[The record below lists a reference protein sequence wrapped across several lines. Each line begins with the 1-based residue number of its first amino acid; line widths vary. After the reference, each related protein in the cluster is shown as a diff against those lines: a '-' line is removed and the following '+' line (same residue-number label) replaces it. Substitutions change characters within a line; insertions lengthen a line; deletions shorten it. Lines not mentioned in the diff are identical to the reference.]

1 MSDLKITFTLSEK
14 DVSHLR
20 RVIRRATEAAAGESE
35 TAIVTAAETLAK
47 EVPGAKPPSYV
58 LERVEKLESLVL
70 MIQDDEYGI
79 PVSVR
84 KKVMG
89 ALAYFA
95 QPADLI
101 PDSIPGLGFLDD
113 AIMIELIAQDLR
125 HEIWGY
131 AKFCDCRDSAEQRP
145 WTQVGKS
152 SLSKKLVEKRRQL
165 RADIQKRLAR
175 DAERGGGTRS
185 GILGRLW

>member
-14 DVSHLR
+14 DVAHLR

-35 TAIVTAAETLAK
+35 TGIVTAAENLAK
-47 EVPGAKPPSYV
+47 EVRGAKPPSYV
-58 LERVEKLESLVL
+58 LERVEKLESLVR

-113 AIMIELIAQDLR
+113 AIMIELIAQELR
-125 HEIWGY
+125 DEIWGY
-131 AKFCDCRDSAEQRP
+131 AKCCDFRDSAEQRP

-152 SLSKKLVEKRRQL
+152 ALGKKLVEKRRQL
-165 RADIQKRLAR
+165 RNDIQKRLAR

-185 GILGRLW
+185 GVLGRLW